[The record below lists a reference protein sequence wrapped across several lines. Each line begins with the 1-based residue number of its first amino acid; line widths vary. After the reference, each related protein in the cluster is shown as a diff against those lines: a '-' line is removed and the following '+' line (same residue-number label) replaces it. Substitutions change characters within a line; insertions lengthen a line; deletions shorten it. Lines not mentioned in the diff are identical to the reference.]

1 MRTIFPFNLIQ
12 GQVEKGDVPPQSPTP
27 SPVPDKELIMYSCKK
42 CKYLLHEKLKSG
54 NNYECL
60 KYPKIFSKFPAYLT
74 TMFSDYEHLYV
85 DINVY
90 HHCGYRK
97 VVKVKI

>member
-1 MRTIFPFNLIQ
+1 MNLN
-12 GQVEKGDVPPQSPTP
+12 V
-27 SPVPDKELIMYSCKK
+27 YSCKK

-90 HHCGYRK
+90 HHCGFRK
-97 VVKVKI
+97 VGHEFRIKITPKK